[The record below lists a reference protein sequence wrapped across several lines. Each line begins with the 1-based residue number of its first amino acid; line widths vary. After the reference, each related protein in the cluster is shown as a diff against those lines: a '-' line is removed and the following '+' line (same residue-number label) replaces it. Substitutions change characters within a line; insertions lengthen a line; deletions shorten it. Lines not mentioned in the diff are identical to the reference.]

1 MERSAVIL
9 VGGEARR
16 ANGLEKYFFRYRG
29 QTFIERLTGTLAGVV
44 DEIILV
50 AKDPAQCTR
59 FSHLKDVR
67 CVADIRRGHGPIGGL
82 HAGALA
88 AHGEA
93 IFVCA
98 CDMPCVSM
106 EVVSRLFSLLDEYDA
121 VIPQWTSDMIEPLH
135 AVYRRRALL
144 RALENHESLSVRRM
158 VQGMHAR
165 YVDVATIRE
174 IDPDLRT
181 FTNINKVEDL
191 GRLS

>member
-59 FSHLKDVR
+59 FSHLKDAR

-88 AHGEA
+88 AHGEE

-121 VIPQWTSDMIEPLH
+121 VIPQWTSEMIEPLH